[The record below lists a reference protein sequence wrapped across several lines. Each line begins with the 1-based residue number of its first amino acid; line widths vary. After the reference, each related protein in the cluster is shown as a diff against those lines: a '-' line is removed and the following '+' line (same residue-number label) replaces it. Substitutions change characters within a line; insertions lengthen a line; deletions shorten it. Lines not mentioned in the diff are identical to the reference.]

1 MKYLLLFA
9 LIGLVLWWLK
19 TLRRDSTYSQ
29 EEGNQANKAQNM
41 VRCKHCDLHL
51 PQSDALEG
59 SLGFYCSKEH
69 RTAKEG

>member
-19 TLRRDSTYSQ
+19 TQRRDSSNSQ
-29 EEGNQANKAQNM
+29 EDEGQAHKSQNM
-41 VRCKHCDLHL
+41 VRCKYCDLHL

-69 RTAKEG
+69 RDAKEG

>member
-9 LIGLVLWWLK
+9 LIGVVLWWLK
-19 TLRRDSTYSQ
+19 TQRRDSTHSQ
-29 EEGNQANKAQNM
+29 EEGSQAHKAQNM

-59 SLGFYCSKEH
+59 SLGFYCSASH
-69 RTAKEG
+69 RAAKEG

>member
-9 LIGLVLWWLK
+9 LIGVVLWWLK
-19 TLRRDSTYSQ
+19 TQRRDNTHSQ
-29 EEGNQANKAQNM
+29 EDGSQAHKAQNM

-51 PQSDALEG
+51 PKSDALVG

-69 RTAKEG
+69 QNAKEG

>member
-9 LIGLVLWWLK
+9 FIGLVLWWLK
-19 TLRRDSTYSQ
+19 TQRRDSTYSQ
-29 EEGNQANKAQNM
+29 KEEGQAHKAQNM

-69 RTAKEG
+69 RIAKEG